1 MSEGEHIYI
10 TLFPINDHEG
20 HMPFPMPSL
29 VPRVYVDCFLLLNPG
44 FLNQKTRVYI
54 YIYDRGKVLRI
65 VALIVLYTHL

>member
-10 TLFPINDHEG
+10 TLFPINDH
-20 HMPFPMPSL
+20 MPFPMPS
-29 VPRVYVDCFLLLNPG
+29 RVYVDCFLLLNPEILESKNTG
-44 FLNQKTRVYI
+44 I